1 MQDRGELRLLGAE
14 LHQGEQ
20 ERWGVALGKGS
31 SEAGVL
37 ALVAALDAVGG
48 CWIHPAASCGACGSQ
63 RPS

>member
-1 MQDRGELRLLGAE
+1 MQGRGELRQLDVE
-14 LHQGEQ
+14 LQLGEQ
-20 ERWGVALGKGS
+20 EHLGVALGTGS

-37 ALVAALDAVGG
+37 ALAAESDAVGG